1 METEEKT
8 QPSTEANPPVTTE
21 TLPKKEEYFIPRE
34 QFKGLQRELNASH
47 AKQREAEERAA
58 RLQDRFDTLE
68 ENQARTLD
76 LLEAQAGVTE
86 TEKLS
91 RVAALKQ
98 QREKPAANP
107 VLEMRQKDIADLLE
121 EAKIEDK
128 DSRLEK
134 AVLLW
139 QAGKV
144 DDSVKEVRRIT
155 REATKIKEAAATA
168 EHIRAEVQKGLQE
181 AIEKAGLK
189 KFPGGEPA
197 GGALAYRQIAD
208 QFTENPND
216 PVIREAYLKAR
227 RARGL

>member
-21 TLPKKEEYFIPRE
+21 TLPKKEEDFIPRE

-58 RLQDRFDTLE
+58 RFDRLE
-68 ENQARTLD
+68 ENQAQILD

-98 QREKPAANP
+98 QREKPATNP
-107 VLEMRQKDIADLLE
+107 VVEMRQKEISNLLE
-121 EAKIEDK
+121 EAQIEDK

>member
-76 LLEAQAGVTE
+76 LLEAQAGGE
-86 TEKLS
+86 TEKPS

-128 DSRLEK
+128 DSR
-134 AVLLW
+134 
-139 QAGKV
+139 
-144 DDSVKEVRRIT
+144 
-155 REATKIKEAAATA
+155 
-168 EHIRAEVQKGLQE
+168 
-181 AIEKAGLK
+181 
-189 KFPGGEPA
+189 
-197 GGALAYRQIAD
+197 
-208 QFTENPND
+208 
-216 PVIREAYLKAR
+216 
-227 RARGL
+227 